1 MKHVRP
7 LKPKARRMFYNPMTL
22 DSTASDADAWR
33 RTLPAVSSVKG
44 ARARAVVAFTGAS
57 RG

>member
-1 MKHVRP
+1 
-7 LKPKARRMFYNPMTL
+7 MFYNPMTL